1 MKIILFLLFAVIF
14 VVTLPSCKKDSFI
27 TSKSASLSI
36 SSDTLFFD
44 TVFTTTGS
52 ITGYFKVFNTNNQK
66 LLLSNVKLM
75 GGNSS
80 YFKLNLDGTSGTS
93 FSNIEIAANDSLYG
107 FVTVSINPNDSLKPF
122 VERDSIQISYNG
134 NIFYMQLA
142 AYGQNAYFLKN
153 TKITKDTTWNNKLPI
168 VILGGVTVNSGA
180 KLTIQK
186 GTKIYVNANAPII
199 VNGTLQALGD
209 TTLGRINFLSD
220 RLDVPYNSYPGA
232 WPGIYFNDSSINNI
246 LEYCTISNGYEGV
259 SVLSPSINGKPKLI
273 LNQCILNN
281 IYDVAIGGN
290 NSTIAATNCLIS
302 NCGNNVSLTGG
313 GTYSFDQ
320 CTIVSY
326 DNIYI
331 SHKNGVF
338 SASNSDSYGITNPLN
353 CTVNNSILYGYSGL
367 VDNEVVLS
375 KSTSATFN
383 VSFNNVFY
391 KVKKAINPPAT
402 VNNFCR
408 TTFEPAFDSVNNG
421 TNYYNFKLSATSPCL
436 KAGGT
441 SQVLIDMEGHSRPT
455 NTPPDLGCYQRKD

>member
-1 MKIILFLLFAVIF
+1 MKIVIFILLAVIL
-14 VVTLPSCKKDSFI
+14 VASMPSCKKDSFI
-27 TSKSASLSI
+27 MSKSATIGI
-36 SSDTLFFD
+36 STDTLFFD
-44 TVFTTTGS
+44 TVFTSTGS
-52 ITGYFKVFNTNNQK
+52 ITGYFKIFNNNNQK

-75 GGNSS
+75 GGNASF
-80 YFKLNLDGTSGTS
+80 FKLNLDGTPGTA

-107 FVTVSINPNDSLKPF
+107 FVTVSINPNDSLKPLI
-122 VERDSIQISYNG
+122 ERDSIQISYNG
-134 NIFYMQLA
+134 NVFYMQLA
-142 AYGQNAYFLKN
+142 AYGQNAFYLKN
-153 TKITKDTTWNNKLPI
+153 TKITKDTTWTNKLPI

-209 TTLGRINFLSD
+209 TTNGRISFYSD
-220 RLDVPYNSYPGA
+220 RLDVPYKSYPGA

-246 LEYCTISNGYEGV
+246 MEYCNINNGYEGV
-259 SVLSPSINGKPKLI
+259 SVISPSSNGKPKLT

-290 NSTIAATNCLIS
+290 NTSIAVTNCLVS

-313 GTYSFDQ
+313 GTYTFDQ

-326 DNIYI
+326 DNMYI

-338 SASNSDSYGITNPLN
+338 SASNTDSYGISNPLN

-383 VSFNNVFY
+383 VSFNNVYY

-408 TTFEPAFDSVNNG
+408 STFEPAFDSVNNG
-421 TNYYNFKLSATSPCL
+421 TNYYDFKLSATSPCL
-436 KAGGT
+436 KVGAPT
-441 SQVLIDMEGHSRPT
+441 SVLIDMEGHSRPSDK
-455 NTPPDLGCYQRKD
+455 PDLGCYQRKD